1 MPESDKPQN
10 ISVELYSY
18 YSDSKNYQAL
28 LQDKGPDYFKDY
40 VQLAGSYI
48 KDKRSRVLDIGC
60 GSALSTQLL
69 RAAFP
74 NTCGTDV
81 SFLFLQLYKNNLNF
95 VGDAHQLPV
104 QDKTMDAVCSFEFIE
119 HVNNAE
125 QVLSEMIRITKS
137 GGLVII
143 MSPNLYSP
151 LIPLRSLLQYCRGK
165 IEPSPWTPTFWS
177 IFPLLVKN
185 CYVIIKKKL
194 QKQAHFDYRHPD
206 LSGNADLGG
215 DFDSV
220 YLSNSVDI
228 IKFLKS
234 KNLRILN
241 ISVGRSRI
249 GRFISRHLPSLASGM
264 AIVALREK

>member
-1 MPESDKPQN
+1 MPERDIHQN
-10 ISVELYSY
+10 ISAELYSY

-28 LQDKGPDYFKDY
+28 LQGKGPDYFADY
-40 VQLAGSYI
+40 VQLVGSYI
-48 KDKRSRVLDIGC
+48 KDKRSRVLDVGC

-69 RAAFP
+69 RSAFP

-81 SFLFLQLYKNNLNF
+81 SLLFLQLNKSDLNF
-95 VGDAHQLPV
+95 VGDAHRLPV

-143 MSPNLYSP
+143 MSPNLFSP
-151 LIPLRSLLQYCRGK
+151 LIPLRSLMQYCRGK
-165 IEPSPWTPTFWS
+165 KEPSPWTPTFWS

-185 CYVIIKKKL
+185 CYMIIKKKL
-194 QKQAHFDYRHPD
+194 QKQAHFEYRRPD
-206 LSGNADLGG
+206 LSDNADLGG

-220 YLSNSVDI
+220 YLSNPVDI
-228 IKFLKS
+228 SKFLKS

-241 ISVGRSRI
+241 ISVGRSRV
-249 GRFISRHLPSLASGM
+249 GRFLSRFMPSFASGM
-264 AIVALREK
+264 AIVAQKEA